1 MRVSG
6 EFSSNVIMLM
16 RIERVLYVLI
26 FDGVRFLHMRR
37 DVKVDSHSKTTLT
50 L

>member
-1 MRVSG
+1 
-6 EFSSNVIMLM
+6 ML
-16 RIERVLYVLI
+16 EGVLTKEMAWQCVLA
-26 FDGVRFLHMRR
+26 GSFLLMLRR